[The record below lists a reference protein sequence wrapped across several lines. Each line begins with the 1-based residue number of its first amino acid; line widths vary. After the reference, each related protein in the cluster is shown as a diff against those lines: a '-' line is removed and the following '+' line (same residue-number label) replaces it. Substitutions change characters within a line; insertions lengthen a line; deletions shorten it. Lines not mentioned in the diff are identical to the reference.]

1 MRFGAPQKNVV
12 GTSASTRR
20 IALFVCAALVRLI
33 PIGINARK
41 ANEILAKGTNSF
53 EIRFSKR
60 AQLSGV
66 KATIC
71 RIQPV
76 DEKHER

>member
-1 MRFGAPQKNVV
+1 
-12 GTSASTRR
+12 
-20 IALFVCAALVRLI
+20 VRLI

-66 KATIC
+66 MATIC